1 MGDEEQCDEDD
12 KDEEDDEL
20 MMREKKVLLVFKFSI
35 LIFSRVHSRRT
46 RGVLGSLMNCKAIYN
61 NMYQICIK
69 M

>member
-1 MGDEEQCDEDD
+1 
-12 KDEEDDEL
+12 